1 MSLGCANFSLL
12 SQLREV
18 RLSTMKKPFLGIVA
32 AGITLLGFALAQG
45 NQPTSTLEATF
56 WGIYLLLPLP
66 FLIIGLIAYL
76 LYRSDAKKRRR
87 KPKWVE

>member
-1 MSLGCANFSLL
+1 MKQRPLSIAMASLW
-12 SQLREV
+12 
-18 RLSTMKKPFLGIVA
+18 MLG
-32 AGITLLGFALAQG
+32 LALAQ
-45 NQPTSTLEATF
+45 NAQPSTIEASEESF

-76 LYRSDAKKRRR
+76 LYRSDAKRHRR

>member
-1 MSLGCANFSLL
+1 MIKRCFSLGPACLW
-12 SQLREV
+12 
-18 RLSTMKKPFLGIVA
+18 MLG
-32 AGITLLGFALAQG
+32 LALAQ
-45 NQPTSTLEATF
+45 NTEPSTIEASEESF

-76 LYRSDAKKRRR
+76 LYRSDAKRHRR